1 MREGG
6 LVVFFF
12 FWNDEKIT
20 AMTLANYV
28 LEKAKESNIDVTNMK
43 LQKILYYVQ
52 GHFLAKFN
60 RPLFPDE
67 IQAWKFGPVVPN
79 VYYQFS
85 PYGSEALFTT
95 EKADMSSCAPE
106 EIDLI
111 NSVIEKKLKLSAR
124 TLMLDTHNEL
134 PWMQVTQNGTR
145 IEMNAVIDTDLIKQY
160 FMSLEN

>member
-1 MREGG
+1 M
-6 LVVFFF
+6 FCF
-12 FWNDEKIT
+12 FWNNEKIT

-28 LEKAKESNIDVTNMK
+28 LEKAKESNTDVTNMK

-79 VYYQFS
+79 VYYRFS

-95 EKADMSSCAPE
+95 EKADMSSCEPE

-111 NSVIEKKLKLSAR
+111 DSVIEQKLRLSAR
-124 TLMLDTHNEL
+124 ELMLDTHSEP
-134 PWMQVTQNGTR
+134 PWRQVTQDGTH
-145 IEMNAVIDTDLIKQY
+145 IEMNLVIDTDLMKQY
-160 FMSLEN
+160 FVSLEN